1 MRSLHLFI
9 AVTLMIGSIKAQSID
24 PEFLSSLPDNMRDDF
39 LSQVDPSSQAGPY
52 QNVPS
57 PDTRIRN
64 LEDELLAAQSSL
76 DRIRYEI
83 EGDKSSASNE
93 FADINRLERFG
104 KNFFS
109 SFQSSFIP
117 VNQSRFDSTYVLDS
131 GDFLSIQIVG
141 QRKDIKK
148 IKIERDGTINI
159 ENIGKISVGG
169 LPFLEASELINQM
182 IGEAFLNVKS
192 YVTLSEV
199 RDINVLAVG
208 NVSQP
213 GMYTLAGGSSP
224 LSLLMAAGGINE
236 HGSYRTIQH
245 KRNNITLQT
254 IDLYDVMA
262 RGNTKLKNSLQSGDV
277 IVAPPATNQIFISG
291 EVAMPAIYENME
303 GEPISELI
311 SIAGISSTNFITKIE
326 ARRIID
332 SNVEIISLNTDSI
345 KGFAPRN
352 GDAYMI
358 FGSKPISKIAK
369 TITISGEVEIPGQ
382 YTVADSTKLSDIINM
397 AGGYSQNAY
406 PEGGLFLRE
415 RVKQIEQEIKDKSYN
430 QLIRFLVASPSFS
443 QTTSP
448 EGLLSFLSI
457 LKDYSPTGR
466 VVTEFDLSEII
477 KNREKNRVLE
487 HGDRIHIPSFAKEVY
502 VFGEA
507 MNPGA
512 FEFFD
517 YKDTK
522 SYINDAGGF
531 SAVADPSRVIIIQPN
546 GDSVILATSLFSL
559 RSSDLL
565 PGSVIYVPRKI
576 GKLQGI
582 NLATAVAPIISSF
595 ALSIAS
601 LNAIK

>member
-1 MRSLHLFI
+1 
-9 AVTLMIGSIKAQSID
+9 
-24 PEFLSSLPDNMRDDF
+24 
-39 LSQVDPSSQAGPY
+39 
-52 QNVPS
+52 
-57 PDTRIRN
+57 
-64 LEDELLAAQSSL
+64 
-76 DRIRYEI
+76 
-83 EGDKSSASNE
+83 
-93 FADINRLERFG
+93 
-104 KNFFS
+104 
-109 SFQSSFIP
+109 
-117 VNQSRFDSTYVLDS
+117 LDS